1 MCNKVTLTL
10 KDNKKADKE
19 KVEQLEG
26 VITVVEAGGMF
37 QVVVGNAVNEVY
49 DVLSKQ
55 MKLEDDASSG
65 KRGTEKKAF

>member
-1 MCNKVTLTL
+1 M
-10 KDNKKADKE
+10 
-19 KVEQLEG
+19 
-26 VITVVEAGGMF
+26 ITVVEAGGMF

-65 KRGTEKKAF
+65 KRGTPRKKAF